1 MTRSADL
8 EYPAFPHGLKLSRDR
23 DMRHPR
29 PAFEG
34 NSGISNSRAAI
45 IGSATRFGSATVQ
58 LATPLQ
64 WPFLEKFDRVHRAA
78 DFSRPEFI
86 VHQKRW
92 VKPVS
97 HSFLHPAAS
106 PRPESKNPPIVEGRP
121 WRCDEDIG
129 IAAESVKTL
138 PERGRK

>member
-1 MTRSADL
+1 MSRSADL
-8 EYPAFPHGLKLSRDR
+8 EDPAFPHGLKLSRYR

-34 NSGISNSRAAI
+34 SSGISGRCAAI
-45 IGSATRFGSATVQ
+45 IGGATRFGSATVQ
-58 LATPLQ
+58 LATTLQRPL
-64 WPFLEKFDRVHRAA
+64 LEEFDRVHRAA

-86 VHQKRW
+86 IHQERW
-92 VKPVS
+92 VKPVG

-121 WRCDEDIG
+121 WRCGEDIG
-129 IAAESVKTL
+129 MAGDSVKTL
-138 PERGRK
+138 LERGQK